1 MDSDREDLSGVVA
14 RLTGDEP
21 LDRRTRAGL
30 VGRLAVLLAASG
42 RRLVDTVIEVAPYI
56 PVRDRETLRRHHSGL
71 TDDRIAAQL
80 VATAARATAA
90 VGAAGGLLSTI
101 EIAAPPAYLSAP
113 VQVAAE
119 TLAVVAIEV
128 KLIAELHEL
137 YGHGV
142 PGTASTRGMAYLS
155 AWVRR
160 RGIDPF
166 ADSTSLGGV
175 IGGAA
180 RKQLRQRLVRRAGR
194 NATSVV
200 PFLAG
205 AVAGAAL
212 NRRETLRLGERI
224 RADVRGRQEGAPA
237 RRSGW
242 HQRFDDRRTDDATT
256 HRGRGDRDG

>member
-1 MDSDREDLSGVVA
+1 MTDLPGVVA

-21 LDRRTRAGL
+21 LDRRARAGL
-30 VGRLAVLLAASG
+30 VGRLAVLLATSG
-42 RRLVDTVIEVAPYI
+42 RRLVDTVVEIAPHI
-56 PVRDRETLRRHHSGL
+56 PIRDRETLRRHHGSL
-71 TDDRIAAQL
+71 TDKQIAAQL

-90 VGAAGGLLSTI
+90 VGAAGGVLSTV
-101 EIAAPPAYLSAP
+101 EIAVPPAYLSAP
-113 VQVAAE
+113 AQIAAE

-137 YGHGV
+137 FGRGV
-142 PGTASTRGMAYLS
+142 AGTPTTRGAAYLG

-160 RGIDPF
+160 RGLDPF
-166 ADSTSLGGV
+166 ADSPNLGGV

-212 NRRETLRLGERI
+212 NRRETLRLGER
-224 RADVRGRQEGAPA
+224 VL
-237 RRSGW
+237 
-242 HQRFDDRRTDDATT
+242 
-256 HRGRGDRDG
+256 GDLSR

>member
-1 MDSDREDLSGVVA
+1 MDSDPKDLPGVVA
-14 RLTGDEP
+14 RLTDDEP

-30 VGRLAVLLAASG
+30 VGRLAVLLAGSG
-42 RRLVDTVIEVAPYI
+42 RRLVDTVVEIAPHI
-56 PVRDRETLRRHHSGL
+56 PIRDRETLRRHHGSL
-71 TDDRIAAQL
+71 TDAQIAAQL
-80 VATAARATAA
+80 VATAARSTAA
-90 VGAAGGLLSTI
+90 VGAAGGLLSTV

-137 YGHGV
+137 FGRGV
-142 PGTASTRGMAYLS
+142 PGPPATRGAAYLG

-160 RGIDPF
+160 RGLDPF
-166 ADSTSLGGV
+166 ADRPGLGGV

-180 RKQLRQRLVRRAGR
+180 RAQLRQRLLRRAGR

-212 NRRETLRLGERI
+212 NRRETLRLGGRI
-224 RADVRGRQEGAPA
+224 ADDL
-237 RRSGW
+237 RR
-242 HQRFDDRRTDDATT
+242 
-256 HRGRGDRDG
+256 